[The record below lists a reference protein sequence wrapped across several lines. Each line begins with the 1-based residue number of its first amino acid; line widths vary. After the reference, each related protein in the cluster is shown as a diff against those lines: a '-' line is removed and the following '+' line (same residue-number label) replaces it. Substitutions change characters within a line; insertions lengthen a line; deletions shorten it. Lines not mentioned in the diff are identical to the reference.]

1 MRATLLYKPLEIR
14 RFQPGTSIASL
25 PGVRQL
31 TAGSQENIVRGAMIG
46 WMVFAALLLG
56 LSIGR
61 AADRDE
67 TTITAQVSSAEHE
80 TEEGYFSLGPDTTV
94 LVKPGTDLQRFLAR
108 QNGRKVRVTLT
119 LVDGRQLSQ
128 LER

>member
-1 MRATLLYKPLEIR
+1 MA
-14 RFQPGTSIASL
+14 
-25 PGVRQL
+25 
-31 TAGSQENIVRGAMIG
+31 VRGAMIG

-80 TEEGYFSLGPDTTV
+80 TDEGYFSLGPDATV
-94 LVKPGTDLQRFLAR
+94 VAKPGSELQKFLAR
-108 QNGRKVRVTLT
+108 QNGKKVRITVTLVGPEMSK
-119 LVDGRQLSQ
+119 LQR